1 MVEGY
6 KEFHPVYGDYI
17 FKVDSVKTGNS
28 AKSKREENGSPGY
41 DLFPYSNPS
50 RFHYFIKAAP
60 FVVEDF

>member
-6 KEFHPVYGDYI
+6 KEFHTDYGGYI

-50 RFHYFIKAAP
+50 RFLYLIKAAS
-60 FVVEDF
+60 FVVENF